1 MKCNKSERSRYINVK
16 KEILLNTS
24 FKSPEIKRQPNM
36 IATIIIIPRNKPD
49 KINPPGML
57 FSLKSRA
64 VKSPIDKIP
73 NIIFNLRSVVIIAGN
88 LYTTSNIY
96 NFTNV

>member
-1 MKCNKSERSRYINVK
+1 
-16 KEILLNTS
+16 
-24 FKSPEIKRQPNM
+24 
-36 IATIIIIPRNKPD
+36 
-49 KINPPGML
+49 ML

-73 NIIFNLRSVVIIAGN
+73 NIIFNLRSFVIIAGN